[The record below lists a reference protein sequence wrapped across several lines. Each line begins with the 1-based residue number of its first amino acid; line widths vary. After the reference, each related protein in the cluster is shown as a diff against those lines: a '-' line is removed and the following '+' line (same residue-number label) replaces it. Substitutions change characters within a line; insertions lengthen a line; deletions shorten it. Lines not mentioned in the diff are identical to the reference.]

1 MSDIYSVALDAS
13 SASRAAATASNGLD
27 VLKERFE
34 NFRDNTKTKV
44 YRLRDVDKMLK
55 EELKEVKNENIEL
68 KNKVEKLEKMMEN
81 LIKNLDNK
89 KSKDYFDLEL

>member
-13 SASRAAATASNGLD
+13 SASRAAAAASNGLD

-34 NFRDNTKTKV
+34 NFRDNTKTEV

-55 EELKEVKNENIEL
+55 EELEEVKNENIEL

>member
-1 MSDIYSVALDAS
+1 MSDIYSVESDAM
-13 SASRAAATASNGLD
+13 SARNAAAEANISIKC
-27 VLKERFE
+27 LKWDFE
-34 NFRDNTKTKV
+34 EFRTNTKEEV
-44 YRLRDVDKMLK
+44 YKLRDVNKLLK
-55 EELKEVKNENIEL
+55 QEIDDIVNENIEL

>member
-1 MSDIYSVALDAS
+1 MSDIYSVASDAR
-13 SASRAAATASNGLD
+13 SASRDAGAARIGLD
-27 VLKERFE
+27 CLERRFE
-34 NFRDNTKTKV
+34 QFRDNTKTEV

-55 EELKEVKNENIEL
+55 EELEEVKNENVEL

-89 KSKDYFDLEL
+89 KSKNYFDLEL

>member
-1 MSDIYSVALDAS
+1 MSDIYSVASDAS
-13 SASRAAATASNGLD
+13 SASRDAAAARIGLNC
-27 VLKERFE
+27 LERRLE
-34 NFRDNTKTKV
+34 QFRDNTKTEV

-55 EELKEVKNENIEL
+55 EELEEVKNENIEL

>member
-1 MSDIYSVALDAS
+1 MSDIYSVESDAM
-13 SASRAAATASNGLD
+13 SARNAAAEANISIKCLEWD
-27 VLKERFE
+27 FE
-34 NFRDNTKTKV
+34 EFRTNTKAEV
-44 YRLRDVDKMLK
+44 YKLRDVNKLLK
-55 EELKEVKNENIEL
+55 QEIDDIVNENIKL

>member
-13 SASRAAATASNGLD
+13 SASRAAAAASNGLD

-34 NFRDNTKTKV
+34 NFRDNTKTEV

-55 EELKEVKNENIEL
+55 QEIDDIVNENIEL

>member
-1 MSDIYSVALDAS
+1 MSDIYSVELDAM
-13 SASRAAATASNGLD
+13 SARNAAADAINGLD
-27 VLKERFE
+27 CLERRFE
-34 NFRDNTKTKV
+34 QFRDNTKTEV

-55 EELKEVKNENIEL
+55 EELEEVKNENIEL

>member
-13 SASRAAATASNGLD
+13 SASRAAAAASNGLD

-34 NFRDNTKTKV
+34 NFRDNTKTEV

-55 EELKEVKNENIEL
+55 QEIDDIVNENIEL

-81 LIKNLDNK
+81 LIKNL
-89 KSKDYFDLEL
+89 EL

>member
-1 MSDIYSVALDAS
+1 MSVESMIDSCVRS
-13 SASRAAATASNGLD
+13 E
-27 VLKERFE
+27 LKSIDTTDYFLRNIFE
-34 NFRDNTKTKV
+34 DFRDKTKEEV

-55 EELKEVKNENIEL
+55 EELEEVKNENVEL

-89 KSKDYFDLEL
+89 KSKNYFDLEL